1 MNDPSAVGFERWLV
15 TGALGCIGAWVVRR
29 LIKEGAGVTVFD
41 LAADPAKPASLH
53 RLRLILED
61 EELAKVKFVQGDI
74 SELSLVEQVV
84 NENTLTHII
93 HLAALQVPFCKADPS
108 LGARVNVVGT
118 VNIFEAAKRVGL
130 KQVVYASS
138 VAVFGRSEEYP
149 QGDVPR
155 DAPLRPHTHYGV
167 YKQANEG
174 TARVYW
180 QDDSIS
186 SIGLRPY
193 TVYGPGRDQGMTS
206 APTKAMLATAAGRPF
221 HIPFGGRGSYQFV
234 DDVAALFI
242 QCARLPFQGA
252 ETFNLRGS
260 VVHMREIIEAIEAAE
275 PAAHGKI
282 TFDDKPLP
290 FPEGLDDSDLKKLLG
305 KLPETPLNE
314 AVTATIT
321 HFKNALQAGRIEFKE
336 S

>member
-1 MNDPSAVGFERWLV
+1 MIEEHFLV

-29 LIKEGAGVTVFD
+29 LVKEGAGVTVFD

-61 EELAKVKFVQGDI
+61 EELAQVKFIQGDI
-74 SELSLVEQVV
+74 GELPAVEEVIKGHAI
-84 NENTLTHII
+84 THII
-93 HLAALQVPFCKADPS
+93 HLAALQVPFCKSDPS

-118 VNIFEAAKRVGL
+118 VNVFEAAKRAGL

-149 QGDVPR
+149 EGDVAN
-155 DAPLRPHTHYGV
+155 DAPLHPHTHYGV

-180 QDDSIS
+180 QDDGVS

-206 APTKAMLATAAGRPF
+206 APTKAMLATAAGKPF

-242 QCARLPFQGA
+242 QCARLPFQGV
-252 ETFNLRGS
+252 EVFNLRGS
-260 VVHMREIIEAIEAAE
+260 TVHVREIIEAIETAE
-275 PAAHGKI
+275 PAARGRI

-290 FPEGLDDSDLKKLLG
+290 FPEGLDDRDLKKFMSEVLFRG
-305 KLPETPLNE
+305 KLPETPLQE
-314 AVTATIT
+314 AVSATIA
-321 HFKNALQAGRIEFKE
+321 HFKKALASGRIEFKE
-336 S
+336 T

>member
-1 MNDPSAVGFERWLV
+1 
-15 TGALGCIGAWVVRR
+15 
-29 LIKEGAGVTVFD
+29 
-41 LAADPAKPASLH
+41 
-53 RLRLILED
+53 
-61 EELAKVKFVQGDI
+61 
-74 SELSLVEQVV
+74 
-84 NENTLTHII
+84 
-93 HLAALQVPFCKADPS
+93 
-108 LGARVNVVGT
+108 
-118 VNIFEAAKRVGL
+118 
-130 KQVVYASS
+130 
-138 VAVFGRSEEYP
+138 
-149 QGDVPR
+149 
-155 DAPLRPHTHYGV
+155 
-167 YKQANEG
+167 
-174 TARVYW
+174 
-180 QDDSIS
+180 
-186 SIGLRPY
+186 
-193 TVYGPGRDQGMTS
+193 MTS